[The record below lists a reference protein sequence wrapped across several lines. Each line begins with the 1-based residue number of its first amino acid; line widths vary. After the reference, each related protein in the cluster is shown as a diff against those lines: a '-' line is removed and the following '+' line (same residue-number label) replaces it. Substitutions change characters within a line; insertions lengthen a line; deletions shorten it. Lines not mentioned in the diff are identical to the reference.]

1 MSQIMKNNI
10 YKILS
15 ILSSSFTICT
25 ILILWNNPIL
35 HYQLCP
41 YSGIPAIAWIFL
53 FIAFLL
59 ASFVLIGSQIG
70 KVEAANRWF
79 IIGLVMLILIVAVA
93 LLFPQIRGAW
103 FMNKADALS
112 HVALTGQ
119 MLATHSAINNY
130 YPPLHILSASLVMIA
145 DVSAY
150 DAISLLGILFFLL
163 YIVWTYC
170 LARVVLKDR
179 SMIAL
184 AVIAAATIP
193 PSYLITAPHILSA
206 MIMPLVISSYLTR
219 NGSISR
225 SITCLVLLSLLV
237 FFHPLTAFTLIFC
250 LLGIELLQD
259 FRRTW
264 AHQNTPK
271 QAMETRARYNTALF
285 FSVAFLAWM
294 VYQNI
299 YIFAVQI
306 DHLSQALTG
315 RVEVGG
321 HVHYIVDFPTLGIV
335 GWEFVELF
343 VRMYG
348 ADVIFLVF
356 SLIAILLILRRTRS
370 DVAREYE
377 HKLFSLSGWIVVTG
391 LIMVIFL
398 VHPGAA
404 KGFCP
409 PRLVF
414 LLTTLTPVFVAYV
427 LYHVH
432 TCLEAKSIRNFHAI
446 AQKVKESLLL
456 LPLIILTTA
465 FVMMTFT
472 IHPSPFV
479 NLSNVQ
485 LMRAEIR
492 GATWLLEH
500 TNLEGNIAAYDL
512 GINLRLIQV
521 SAALNGHYADRN
533 HPFVVHSHKL
543 TKRLANHMGYE
554 FYDTMGEFFGSIKLP
569 TAAGFKPLDDGY
581 VILTR
586 ERVMRALEL
595 YAPLGWLNQGDLE
608 RFYND
613 KTVNQVYSN
622 YEYSVFWVPP
632 SRK

>member
-1 MSQIMKNNI
+1 MSQIMKDNI

-15 ILSSSFTICT
+15 ILSCSFTICT
-25 ILILWNNPIL
+25 IFILWNNPIL
-35 HYQLCP
+35 HYQLSA

-59 ASFVLIGSQIG
+59 TSFVLVGSQIG

-103 FMNKADALS
+103 FMRKGDALP
-112 HVALTGQ
+112 HVSLTGH
-119 MLATHSAINNY
+119 MLAYHSTIDNY

-145 DVSAY
+145 NVCAY
-150 DAISLLGILFFLL
+150 DAISLLGILFYLL
-163 YIVWTYC
+163 YIVWTYS
-170 LARVVLKDR
+170 LARVVLKDK

-193 PSYLITAPHILSA
+193 PGSIVALPYALSA

-225 SITCLVLLSLLV
+225 SITCLLLLSLLV
-237 FFHPLTAFTLIFC
+237 FFHPLTAVVLIFC
-250 LLGIELLQD
+250 LFGIELLQD
-259 FRRTW
+259 FRSSW

-285 FSVAFLAWM
+285 FSVTFLAWM
-294 VYQNI
+294 VYLNFHL
-299 YIFAVQI
+299 FAGQVEHLTRAITGPVQVA
-306 DHLSQALTG
+306 S
-315 RVEVGG
+315 R
-321 HVHYIVDFPTLGIV
+321 VHYIVDFPTLGIE
-335 GWEFVELF
+335 GWVFVELF
-343 VRMYG
+343 VRKFG
-348 ADVIFLVF
+348 DNVIFLAF
-356 SLIAILLILRRTRS
+356 NLIAILLVLKRTRS
-370 DVAREYE
+370 GAALEYE
-377 HKLFSLSGWIVVTG
+377 HKLFSLSGWTVVMG
-391 LIMVIFL
+391 LTTVIFL

-404 KGFCP
+404 RGFCP
-409 PRLVF
+409 TRLVF
-414 LLTTLTPVFVAYV
+414 LLTTLTPVFVAYA
-427 LYHVH
+427 LYHVYTH
-432 TCLEAKSIRNFHAI
+432 LEAKSIRKFHGI

-456 LPLIILTTA
+456 LPLTILIIA

-472 IHPSPFV
+472 VHPSPFV

-512 GINLRLIQV
+512 RINRDLIGV
-521 SAALNGHYADRN
+521 SVALSGHYADSS

-543 TKRLANHMGYE
+543 TKGLPNHMGYKS
-554 FYDTMGEFFGSIKLP
+554 YYTMGEFFGSVKLP
-569 TAAGFKPLDDGY
+569 AATGFKLLDSGY
-581 VILTR
+581 VTLTR
-586 ERVMRALEL
+586 ERVIRALEL

-622 YEYSVFWVPP
+622 FEYSVFWVPP